1 MQQVKEKT
9 FDTKIFL
16 TLVCFAIFVFILSSD
31 GHRYTFD
38 EHATTEQSSWILNM
52 SPHPDFVQGK
62 SKVFFNYP
70 LYFPDSMNFRE
81 VCMNGILCSNIEIGS
96 SIIQIPFLFL
106 NQNFNFIT
114 SETLILTSDNFPD
127 PHYIYWRNSLDPNTT
142 FLELF
147 FSPIFAGLS
156 VGVFYLI
163 TRLYGLSNS
172 TSVILSIFYGFA
184 TPVWAYSQTSLNIV
198 PAAFFLLLG
207 FLLLKKFLNT
217 SSTIQLILSGISLGF
232 AFLVRNDM
240 ILAIG
245 PMFIFFLFHIIQ
257 KPNKIKN
264 SLSLIFPLIGS
275 YAIKKIIDYIRTGDY
290 MYITSSKL
298 VTVDPDI
305 PHAAQMFAM
314 LFSPGVGLF
323 IFTPILFTVIVSF
336 VDFFKNYKKES
347 ILFISMLIL
356 PVVIYGNI
364 IYWHGLGA
372 WSERYLYF
380 IIPFLLIPLGFSI
393 EKRKNKLFKIILII
407 LASLGAIF
415 NLSYLVTDVSW
426 FIWGLMGT
434 GKGLYGL
441 GSVVNPLWVN
451 PLVIWTF
458 EFSQLTHALRYP
470 FVSFNPDIYLLN
482 VWGPQFYSIF
492 SIVFVGGFVSILVK
506 LIRKSSNVS
515 LNH

>member
-38 EHATTEQSSWILNM
+38 EHATTEQSTWILNM
-52 SPHPDFVQGK
+52 SPHPDFVQGE

-207 FLLLKKFLNT
+207 FLLLKNF
-217 SSTIQLILSGISLGF
+217 
-232 AFLVRNDM
+232 
-240 ILAIG
+240 
-245 PMFIFFLFHIIQ
+245 
-257 KPNKIKN
+257 
-264 SLSLIFPLIGS
+264 
-275 YAIKKIIDYIRTGDY
+275 
-290 MYITSSKL
+290 
-298 VTVDPDI
+298 
-305 PHAAQMFAM
+305 
-314 LFSPGVGLF
+314 
-323 IFTPILFTVIVSF
+323 
-336 VDFFKNYKKES
+336 
-347 ILFISMLIL
+347 
-356 PVVIYGNI
+356 
-364 IYWHGLGA
+364 
-372 WSERYLYF
+372 
-380 IIPFLLIPLGFSI
+380 
-393 EKRKNKLFKIILII
+393 
-407 LASLGAIF
+407 
-415 NLSYLVTDVSW
+415 
-426 FIWGLMGT
+426 
-434 GKGLYGL
+434 
-441 GSVVNPLWVN
+441 
-451 PLVIWTF
+451 
-458 EFSQLTHALRYP
+458 
-470 FVSFNPDIYLLN
+470 
-482 VWGPQFYSIF
+482 
-492 SIVFVGGFVSILVK
+492 
-506 LIRKSSNVS
+506 
-515 LNH
+515 